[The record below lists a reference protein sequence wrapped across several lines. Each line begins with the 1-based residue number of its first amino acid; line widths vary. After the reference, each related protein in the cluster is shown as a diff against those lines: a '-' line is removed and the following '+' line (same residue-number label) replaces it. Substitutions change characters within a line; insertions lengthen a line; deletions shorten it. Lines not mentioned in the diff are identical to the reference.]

1 MNDIQALIDQSPLE
15 TAETVEASKWG
26 TPTPIQEVLFSVEEL
41 DLSLVPNEVRA
52 WVQDEAERLQVKPDF
67 IAVSLMVVLSSV
79 IGRQVAIRPKAKDDW
94 IVVPNL
100 WGMIIGRPASFKTPS
115 VSSVLKPLTRLQAL
129 SIRENEQA
137 LNEFQAF
144 EKRKDLERKVL
155 TDKLKRAMKVNPDT
169 VDIEAETL
177 AIEEKCKLP
186 PKPACK
192 RYIANDITIQK
203 LGELLR
209 DNPNGVLVFRDE
221 LSAFFHKLDKE
232 GHDQDRSFFLEAWN
246 GTNSYSD
253 DTISRGTVYIESCCV
268 SVFGGIQPDVLG
280 KWLADA
286 IHHTGKDDGFMQRFQ
301 LMVYPDP
308 LREIKSVDRYPNT
321 QAKNTYFE
329 LVKRLSTL
337 SPEVLGCIQEDEELP
352 YLRFTPEAQA
362 VFDDWYLDLRQGFS
376 HHAGDSTLEAHF
388 IKYSSLVPSLAL
400 ICHLA
405 NGYIGSVSKEALV
418 QALAW
423 SEYLAS
429 HAKRIYAL
437 GQNHHVK
444 VAHALLKRVKAKE
457 LNNPFTLREIKRK
470 HWKDMNEAK
479 TLEEALDTLEEH
491 GYLRKEE
498 SRPLIGRPSV
508 QYYIHPRLLGE
519 EAGG

>member
-1 MNDIQALIDQSPLE
+1 MTDIQALINQSPLE

-26 TPTPIQEVLFSVEEL
+26 TPRPIQSVLLPVDDL
-41 DLSLVPNEVRA
+41 DLSLVPYEARA
-52 WVQDEAERLQVKPDF
+52 WLEDEAERLQVKPDF
-67 IAVSLMVVLSSV
+67 IAVSLMVILSSV

-100 WGMIIGRPASFKTPS
+100 WGMIIGRPSSFKSPS
-115 VSSVLKPLTRLQAL
+115 VAGVLKPLNRLQAL
-129 SIRENEQA
+129 SIQENEQA
-137 LNEFQAF
+137 LNEFQSL

-155 TDKLKRAMKVNPDT
+155 TDKLKRTMKVNPDT

-186 PKPACK
+186 SKPACK
-192 RYIANDITIQK
+192 RYIANDITVQK

-221 LSAFFHKLDKE
+221 LSAFLHKLDKE

-268 SVFGGIQPDVLG
+268 SVFGGIQPTVLS

-286 IHHTGKDDGFMQRFQ
+286 IQHTGKDDGLMQRFQ
-301 LMVYPDP
+301 LMVYPDS
-308 LREIKSVDRYPNT
+308 LREIQGVDRYPNT

-337 SPEVLGCIQEDEELP
+337 SPEIIGCQQEEEELP
-352 YLRFTPEAQA
+352 YLRFAPEAQ
-362 VFDDWYLDLRQGFS
+362 VIFDDWYLDLRQRLS
-376 HHAGDSTLEAHF
+376 SREGDSTLEAHF
-388 IKYSSLVPSLAL
+388 MKYSSLVPSLAL

-405 NGYIGSVSKEALV
+405 NGHTGKVSKEALL

-437 GQNHHVK
+437 GQNHHLT
-444 VAHALLKRVKAKE
+444 VAHALLKRLKAKE

-470 HWKDMNEAK
+470 HWQGMSEPK
-479 TLEEALDTLEEH
+479 TLEEGVDTLEEH

-508 QYYIHPRLLGE
+508 QYYINPSLLGE
-519 EAGG
+519 TDHG